1 MRHIPPGYVGILT
14 KIDKIG
20 RAKYGDDW
28 RGDKVAELRAAIPAE
43 VSSTPPP
50 IRSLGQGPSGRPA
63 SKTCWVPPSPE
74 QRARYSQER
83 KAAEQ
88 QVTEAANQRDAT
100 IGELKKWL
108 WRAEEIAYELLA
120 DGSLSPLPIYWAY
133 SDAAA
138 GTFLAGVT
146 EHGRPVFLEETA
158 EKSAAVGIA
167 KSPADNVS
175 RTMEEQVSNEASPD
189 DAAGATKEPLPDAPT
204 KCPPILSKQQR
215 RAALLAWGKTKF
227 AEILKRISNGDAKAA
242 PLIPNR
248 DELKELGR
256 DEVAANVN
264 EGDAR
269 WLRSKLLP
277 KELTKGGAGFHK
289 KRSV

>member
-14 KIDKIG
+14 KIDEIG

-28 RGDKVAELRAAIPAE
+28 RGDKVAELRAAIPTE

-50 IRSLGQGPSGRPA
+50 IRSLGQGPSGRSA

-175 RTMEEQVSNEASPD
+175 RTMEEQVSNEASSDNAASTVRAAYVPD
-189 DAAGATKEPLPDAPT
+189 LEKFMARWPDKLLERMSGANITADYITDRQSRKKCGQDVPRLPNKRYIAKQAERIRRRRLRLPDEQQQPT
-204 KCPPILSKQQR
+204 TCNN
-215 RAALLAWGKTKF
+215 T
-227 AEILKRISNGDAKAA
+227 
-242 PLIPNR
+242 
-248 DELKELGR
+248 
-256 DEVAANVN
+256 
-264 EGDAR
+264 
-269 WLRSKLLP
+269 
-277 KELTKGGAGFHK
+277 
-289 KRSV
+289 